1 LSDSARELLVRG
13 IAAAKAGDVEEA
25 RFFLEWVLRAD
36 ADHAQIV
43 SAWYYLSQITSEPAA
58 KRECLENVLAREPTH
73 PEARRSLA
81 VLDGRLDPAAIIDPN
96 RPPDSPGP
104 TQPPPSPRRFVCS
117 QCGGKL
123 AFSPDGQ
130 QLICAYCNTR
140 MTLYQAFESGALVEE
155 HDFTVALATAK
166 GHTQPVASQSMTCRG
181 CGASFLLAPHA
192 LSLTCPYC
200 ASPYVVE
207 VTETCAIVPPAAVI
221 PFQINRDQASAAL
234 RTWASQQRLRDGA
247 GPDEPLG
254 AYVPAWTF
262 DIGGAVQWR
271 GAVLERYGG
280 RVTKSP
286 SNGSYPV
293 FYNDILVPASHTL
306 PASIAAELHNY
317 DLTSLVPYD
326 PAFLVDW
333 PAEIY
338 QITVADASL
347 VARRQVW
354 EDAREM
360 VTTRLSVEL
369 ERVEN
374 LSLSSA
380 GLMIESYKLILL
392 PLWVAHC
399 PHNGESP
406 TVVVNGQNGAVR
418 DDRVRGGLRGFL
430 ERLL

>member
-1 LSDSARELLVRG
+1 MSDSARELLVRG
-13 IAAAKAGDVEEA
+13 IAAAKAGDIEEA

-36 ADHAQIV
+36 ADQDQIV
-43 SAWYYLSQITSEPAA
+43 SAWYYLSQITTDPAA
-58 KRECLENVLAREPTH
+58 KRECLENVLAREPSH

-81 VLDGRLDPAAIIDPN
+81 ILDGRLDPAAIIDPN
-96 RPPDSPGP
+96 RPADSAVPP
-104 TQPPPSPRRFVCS
+104 QPPPTPRRFVCS

-123 AFSPDGQ
+123 AYSPDGQ

-140 MTLYQAFESGALVEE
+140 MTLYQAIETGALVEE

-166 GHTQPVASQSMTCRG
+166 GHRQPITGQSLTCRG
-181 CGASFLLAPHA
+181 CGAAFLLAPHT

-200 ASPYVVE
+200 ASPYVIE
-207 VTETCAIVPPAAVI
+207 VTETCEIVPPEAVI
-221 PFQINRDQASAAL
+221 PFLINRDQAHAAL
-234 RTWASQQRLRDGA
+234 RVWASKHRLGDGA
-247 GPDEPLG
+247 IPDEPLG

-271 GAVLERYGG
+271 GAVRDRYGG
-280 RVTKSP
+280 RVTQSP

-293 FYNDILVPASHTL
+293 FYNDVLVPATHTL
-306 PASIAAELHNY
+306 PASIAAELQNY
-317 DLTSLVPYD
+317 DLAALVPYD
-326 PAFLVDW
+326 PAYLVDW

-338 QITVADASL
+338 QISVADASL
-347 VARRQVW
+347 VARRQAW
-354 EDAREM
+354 EDARAM

-369 ERVEN
+369 EQVEN

-399 PHNGESP
+399 PHNAPCS
-406 TVVVNGQNGAVR
+406 TVVVNGQNAAVR
-418 DDRVRGGLRGFL
+418 DDHVSGGLRGLL
-430 ERLL
+430 ERLF